1 MRTRPN
7 ITRAAALMLIV
18 SAFFAV
24 LVAPAA
30 SAQGDDMVISPTTVG
45 PAEIGSTVDELTEQL
60 GSDYTV
66 GDEVRIT
73 VDFSGHVVSRDGEVQ
88 FRAVKANAPGDE
100 LSLFIINNDEFAT
113 AAGVGPGMTIADAE
127 AIYGEATLNWNPDN
141 EGREFVSFENQPE
154 GRIQFRTPGIAGTN
168 VGVYGD
174 GELETNEYDPE
185 GVIAAVWISC
195 VPGTDCPADSS
206 GADTATAGGDA
217 DDGDADDGDADDD
230 DADDGDADGGDAD
243 DGDDEE
249 EAPAPTP
256 TPTPTPEPEPED
268 DDEDDADAAS
278 SGSGSGGQDELPA
291 TGFEEILLVSL
302 ASTLFLAGGIMVL
315 LHRNYLAPMWLR
327 SRRW

>member
-7 ITRAAALMLIV
+7 ITRAAVLMLIV

-24 LVAPAA
+24 LITPAA
-30 SAQGDDMVISPTTVG
+30 NAQGDDMVISPTSVG
-45 PAEIGSTVDELTEQL
+45 PAEIGSTVEQLTEQL
-60 GSDYTV
+60 GGDYTV

-73 VDFSGHVVSRDGEVQ
+73 VDFSGHVVSRDGDVQ

-113 AAGVGPGMTIADAE
+113 AEGVGPSMTIADAE
-127 AIYGEATLNWNPDN
+127 AIYGGATLSWNPDN

-168 VGVYGD
+168 VGIYED

-195 VPGTDCPADSS
+195 VPGTDCPADLGDDDS
-206 GADTATAGGDA
+206 GSAAAGG
-217 DDGDADDGDADDD
+217 ADDD
-230 DADDGDADGGDAD
+230 DGDDT
-243 DGDDEE
+243 GDDEAE
-249 EAPAPTP
+249 EAEEEPTP
-256 TPTPTPEPEPED
+256 TPTPTPSPTPEPEPEPED
-268 DDEDDADAAS
+268 DDDDADTGGTAA
-278 SGSGSGGQDELPA
+278 GAGGQSELPA

-302 ASTLFLAGGIMVL
+302 ASTLFLMGGMMVL
-315 LHRNYLAPMWLR
+315 LHRNYLAPTWLR

>member
-1 MRTRPN
+1 MRTRPT
-7 ITRAAALMLIV
+7 ITRAATLTLIV

-24 LVAPAA
+24 LVSPAA
-30 SAQGDDMVISPTTVG
+30 NAQGDDMVITPTTVG
-45 PAEIGSTVDELTEQL
+45 PAEIGSTVDQLTEQL

-88 FRAVKANAPGDE
+88 FRAVKANEPGDE
-100 LSLFIINNDEFAT
+100 LSLFIINNDGFAT
-113 AAGVGPGMTIADAE
+113 AEGVGPGITIAAAE
-127 AIYGEATLNWNPDN
+127 EIYGEATLNWNPDI

-168 VGVYGD
+168 VGIYQD

-185 GVIAAVWISC
+185 GVVAAVWISC
-195 VPGTDCPADSS
+195 VPGTDCPADG
-206 GADTATAGGDA
+206 GAHAGDAAAGGT
-217 DDGDADDGDADDD
+217 DDGDADD
-230 DADDGDADGGDAD
+230 AD
-243 DGDDEE
+243 DGDDGDDAEE
-249 EAPAPTP
+249 EEP
-256 TPTPTPEPEPED
+256 TPTPTPEPTATPEPEPEPEEED
-268 DDEDDADAAS
+268 DDADAGGSAAPGS
-278 SGSGSGGQDELPA
+278 SRQDELPA

-327 SRRW
+327 SRSW